1 MKQIFYILLLLITT
15 FTIAQDRKFP
25 PPNDVIKDELLKT
38 FLIQLKEAVQKKDTA
53 FHCCSKQ
60 I

>member
-38 FLIQLKEAVQKKDTA
+38 FLIQLKKAAAKDSY
-53 FHCCSKQ
+53 CSSQ
-60 I
+60 L